1 MRPPGDGGGTG
12 AGGAGS
18 RTVLVTG
25 GTGLVGSHAVAALRA
40 AGDDVRLLARTPSKV
55 PRVLRPLDVDPD
67 AVTVVAGG
75 MTDADAVG
83 EAAAGCDAVVHAA
96 AQRHPEPAGPGA
108 RDPNVEGVRTVVGTA
123 LDRGVERTVYTSS
136 VAAYLPVA
144 GDAVTPASDLG
155 EPDTAYA
162 RSKRDAER
170 LVRSWQADGAP
181 ITTLVLG
188 GVYGPVSPH
197 TGDSFAAVR
206 AALESVMIVLEGGMG
221 VIDVRDLA
229 AAITAAARPTRRR
242 AAGGPRVL
250 MAGGRFVTWQQWV
263 DVLSEAVGR
272 PVPTVEMD
280 AGRFLE
286 LARELDEQREAGHEP
301 DAPLTEEAALTM
313 LAGAPT
319 DDRETHRELGV
330 DWRPTVETFR
340 DQVAWMIARG
350 HLDPDLA
357 PAVRPDEQ
365 PDPTKESRDVPPA

>member
-12 AGGAGS
+12 AGGAGG

-40 AGDDVRLLARTPSKV
+40 AGDGVRLLARTPSKV

-83 EAAAGCDAVVHAA
+83 AAVAGCDAVVHAA
-96 AQRHPEPAGPGA
+96 AERHPEPAGPGG
-108 RDPNVEGVRTVVGTA
+108 RDPNVEGVRTVVGAA
-123 LDRGVERTVYTSS
+123 LDRGVERIVYTSS

-155 EPDTAYA
+155 EPETAYA

-188 GVYGPVSPH
+188 GVHGPVSPH
-197 TGDSFAAVR
+197 TEDSFAAVR

-229 AAITAAARPTRRR
+229 AAITAAASPARRR
-242 AAGGPRVL
+242 AAGQPRVL
-250 MAGGRFVTWQQWV
+250 MAGGRFVTWQRWV

-286 LARELDEQREAGHEP
+286 LARELDEQREAGQEP

-319 DDRETHRELGV
+319 DDQQTHRELGV